1 MSWEWISLQT
11 VNSICHCEESIWI
24 IKGLWVQCF
33 YQVSLAGTIYESIWT
48 SMKVMESP
56 WNFVKYPSDKEIIP
70 KCSAWLQN
78 VKFREKRI
86 SLKNRRIDK
95 VHLWHKWLIEGRWLV
110 FDPVGV
116 SSVVPRVT
124 WKIAFTL
131 PKINILGSIFFTN
144 IPF

>member
-24 IKGLWVQCF
+24 IKGLWVHCF
-33 YQVSLAGTIYESIWT
+33 YQVSLAGTICESIRT
-48 SMKVMESP
+48 SMKFKESP

-86 SLKNRRIDK
+86 SFKSRRIDK
-95 VHLWHKWLIEGRWLV
+95 VHLGHKWLIEGRWLV

-116 SSVVPRVT
+116 SSVVPKVT
-124 WKIAFTL
+124 WKLLLLCQKLKYWAL
-131 PKINILGSIFFTN
+131 FFTN
-144 IPF
+144 ILF